1 MDEARHCDRIGF
13 MKSGRLI
20 AEGEPDVIMETSGT
34 NSLENKLCVS
44 EVFKGG

>member
-20 AEGEPDVIMETSGT
+20 AEDKPHQMLLKTGT
-34 NSLENKLCVS
+34 ESLEDAFLKI
-44 EVFKGG
+44 EVKS